1 MDNEIEYIKNRLSN
15 IENKLD
21 KLLSILDEN
30 MVENCNKMGEH
41 INFVEN
47 VYKTVKKPLEYVSN
61 RINAISNSEYKQ
73 LPEK

>member
-1 MDNEIEYIKNRLSN
+1 MDNEIEDIKNRLSN

-41 INFVEN
+41 IDFVEN

>member
-1 MDNEIEYIKNRLSN
+1 MDNEIEDIKNRLSN

-41 INFVEN
+41 IDFVEN

-61 RINAISNSEYKQ
+61 KINAISNSEYKQ

>member
-1 MDNEIEYIKNRLSN
+1 MDNEIEDIKNRLSN

-41 INFVEN
+41 IDFVEN
-47 VYKTVKKPLEYVSN
+47 VYITVKKPLEYVSN
-61 RINAISNSEYKQ
+61 KINAISNSEYKQ

>member
-1 MDNEIEYIKNRLSN
+1 MDNEIEDIKNRLSN

-41 INFVEN
+41 IDFVEN
-47 VYKTVKKPLEYVSN
+47 VYKIVS
-61 RINAISNSEYKQ
+61 INNYLRSESKDNKSPPII
-73 LPEK
+73 LVFLRK

>member
-73 LPEK
+73 LPDK

>member
-1 MDNEIEYIKNRLSN
+1 MNSEIEDIKNRLSN

-21 KLLSILDEN
+21 KLLLILDEN

-41 INFVEN
+41 IDFVEN

-61 RINAISNSEYKQ
+61 KINFISNIEYKE

>member
-1 MDNEIEYIKNRLSN
+1 MDNEIEDIKNRLSN

-41 INFVEN
+41 IDFVEN

-61 RINAISNSEYKQ
+61 RINAISNSFFIF
-73 LPEK
+73 